1 MLSGRLAWLELGR
14 DALARQAGMRIE
26 SYNNLVIFGYE
37 NTTLLLFSDSTQWVR
52 E

>member
-1 MLSGRLAWLELGR
+1 VLIGRLAWLEFGC

-26 SYNNLVIFGYE
+26 SYNNLVIFGYK
-37 NTTLLLFSDSTQWVR
+37 NTTLLLFSDSAQWVR